1 MTATQRTPIRTP
13 RLVAAAASPAVN
25 APLVWLLLGD
35 RAGDNAQVIALGTA
49 LRQAF
54 GWPYVVKHVLCA
66 HRQWPFVREPVP
78 QPAPGEPPLVG
89 PWPDLVV
96 AICGRGARAGHWIK
110 RQSGGR
116 TRLVQLA
123 KIDGPYDRFDLIV
136 STPQYELPPADHVA
150 HLTLPIVR
158 PDRDAID
165 AAALHW
171 APQWRALP
179 RPWIGVLVGGPSW
192 PMDFPCA
199 QAKRLLGQATSIARQ
214 SGGSLLIASGPRTPD
229 DVAKELLACDF
240 QHARFY
246 PFRRAGENPYPA
258 LLALCDRFVV
268 TSDSVSML
276 TDASWTGRRI
286 DVFDL
291 PLVRVGSGGP
301 MRRWRRR
308 RRRRT
313 GANLPP
319 DLLDRVHD
327 ALIRK
332 GWWRA
337 GRDVPAL
344 IEKLKAARWVQVPGG
359 PDAVETSP
367 CEQLAQE
374 LASVVERIR
383 ALMAVNPGAR
393 SART

>member
-1 MTATQRTPIRTP
+1 MTATQRNPIWTP
-13 RLVAAAASPAVN
+13 RLIVAAASSGSYV
-25 APLVWLLLGD
+25 PLVWLLLGD
-35 RAGDNAQVIALGTA
+35 RAGDNAQVIALGKA
-49 LRQAF
+49 LKHAF
-54 GWPYVVKHVLCA
+54 GWPCVVKHVLCA
-66 HRQWPFVREPVP
+66 HRKWPFEREPVP
-78 QPAPGEPPLVG
+78 RPAQGEGPLVG
-89 PWPDLVV
+89 PWPDLVI

-116 TRLVQLA
+116 TRHVQLA

-136 STPQYELPPADHVA
+136 STPQYELPPADHVM

-158 PDRDAID
+158 PDQEAIA
-165 AAALHW
+165 AAALRW
-171 APQWRALP
+171 APQWHGLP

-192 PMDFPCA
+192 PMDFPRA
-199 QAKRLLGQATSIARQ
+199 EAKRLLGQATSVARQ
-214 SGGSLLIASGPRTPD
+214 CGGSLLIASGPRTPG
-229 DVAKELLACDF
+229 DVAEELLACDF
-240 QHARFY
+240 RHARFY
-246 PFRRAGENPYPA
+246 PFRRGAENPYPA

-291 PLVRVGSGGP
+291 PVLKVGPGGP

-308 RRRRT
+308 RRRRA

-327 ALIRK
+327 TLIRQ

-337 GRDVPAL
+337 GRDVAAL
-344 IEKLKAARWVQVPGG
+344 VDKLKAARWVQMPGD
-359 PDAVETSP
+359 PDATVISP
-367 CEQLAQE
+367 REQLAQE
-374 LASVVERIR
+374 LATVVERIR

>member
-1 MTATQRTPIRTP
+1 MTATQRDPILTP
-13 RLVAAAASPAVN
+13 RLVAAASPALD

-35 RAGDNAQVIALGTA
+35 RVGDNAQVIALGKA
-49 LRQAF
+49 LDQAF

-66 HRQWPFVREPVP
+66 HRKGPFAREPVP
-78 QPAPGEPPLVG
+78 RPAPGEPPLVG
-89 PWPDLVV
+89 PWPDLVI

-136 STPQYELPPADHVA
+136 STPQYELPPADHVV
-150 HLTLPIVR
+150 HLTLPMVR
-158 PDRDAID
+158 PDREAIE
-165 AAALHW
+165 AAALRW

-192 PMDFPCA
+192 PMHFPRA
-199 QAKRLLGQATSIARQ
+199 EARRLLDQATSIARQ
-214 SGGSLLIASGPRTPD
+214 CGGSLLIASGPRTPD
-229 DVAKELLACDF
+229 GVVKELLACDF
-240 QHARFY
+240 QRARFY
-246 PFRRAGENPYPA
+246 PFRRGAENPYPA

-291 PLVRVGSGGP
+291 PMIKVGAGGP

-313 GANLPP
+313 AANLPP

-327 ALIRK
+327 TLIRK

-344 IEKLKAARWVQVPGG
+344 IDKLKAARWVQAPGG
-359 PDAVETSP
+359 PDATVVSP
-367 CEQLAQE
+367 REQLAQE
-374 LASVVERIR
+374 LAIVVERIR
-383 ALMAVNPGAR
+383 ALMAVNPGVR
-393 SART
+393 SVRT